1 MTITP
6 VRQRLE
12 LVAASIPLSPA
23 APWGWDHS
31 LTASKSNALQGRVFE
46 AWGLCSLLRNS
57 RMFEPNSVPSCT
69 RERTQAVWELLLWA
83 VEDQQWTCG
92 QTLAQW
98 LLSSLLERV
107 MGSTMTICSG
117 QEGGQIPRFNRI
129 LTSLQA
135 VPILLNKGM
144 VMFSFDSKHYWE
156 HVSYGEQTCF
166 PFQEEGGG
174 GAVSRSCSGKL
185 NPLQHGWVLSHQNQM
200 CKCLGLSTSS
210 QGDIAWKG
218 GCGLP
223 KVLLVLGAWDLSAQ
237 AGRGLCGRKCIGLSL
252 NSLFSLPPGLSIIYC
267 GRDQTPLRVPTS
279 TSVQFLCWQHFS
291 KVWMDQGPSLLG
303 GLSRALNLSCTLI
316 CLIYIGDLCKISFE
330 KNKFPSLY

>member
-6 VRQRLE
+6 VLQRLE

-46 AWGLCSLLRNS
+46 AWGLCYLLRNS

-83 VEDQQWTCG
+83 VEDQQRMCG

-117 QEGGQIPRFNRI
+117 QEGGQIPHFNRI

-156 HVSYGEQTCF
+156 HVSYGEQTWF
-166 PFQEEGGG
+166 PSQEERGVGWT
-174 GAVSRSCSGKL
+174 VSRSCSGKL
-185 NPLQHGWVLSHQNQM
+185 NPLLHGWVLSHQNQM

-223 KVLLVLGAWDLSAQ
+223 KVLLCVGCLGPLSAGQ
-237 AGRGLCGRKCIGLSL
+237 GGGSVAGNALVFLSTPFSPCL
-252 NSLFSLPPGLSIIYC
+252 LAFQSFTVDVTRLHSGSPSLHLFSSCADSISAKFEWIRAPVFWVAC
-267 GRDQTPLRVPTS
+267 QE
-279 TSVQFLCWQHFS
+279 FS
-291 KVWMDQGPSLLG
+291 
-303 GLSRALNLSCTLI
+303 I
-316 CLIYIGDLCKISFE
+316 
-330 KNKFPSLY
+330 